1 MSKKLPSDELV
12 SKRPLFDYFEKLS
25 DIVDSIIGTPYWFGL
40 SLLLIL
46 VWLPSGFFIGF
57 GEIWHLIINTTTTI
71 LTFIMMSLLHA
82 SESKWEKRIDE
93 IEEIQKNTLLH
104 IKRETDKMVQSDKNR
119 TLAELHTLPALEKE
133 TVHSIN

>member
-12 SKRPLFDYFEKLS
+12 SNRPLFNYFEKIS
-25 DIVDSIIGTPYWFGL
+25 DLVDSVIGTPYWFGL
-40 SLLLIL
+40 SLIIIL
-46 VWLPSGFFIGF
+46 VWLPSGFIIGF

-82 SESKWEKRIDE
+82 SESKWEKRIVE
-93 IEEIQKNTLLH
+93 LEEIQKNTLLH

-119 TLAELHTLPALEKE
+119 TLAELHVAPVVEKE
-133 TVHSIN
+133 TVLSIN

>member
-12 SKRPLFDYFEKLS
+12 SNRSLFNYFEKIS
-25 DIVDSIIGTPYWFGL
+25 DLVDSVIGTPYWFGL
-40 SLLLIL
+40 SLIIIL
-46 VWLPSGFFIGF
+46 VWLPSGFIIGF

-82 SESKWEKRIDE
+82 SESKWEKRIVE

-104 IKRETDKMVQSDKNR
+104 IKRETDKIVLSDKNR
-119 TLAELHTLPALEKE
+119 TLAELHTIPAIEKE